1 MNQFGYQAKRL
12 VQLALPVF
20 IAQVTQTLMGFI
32 DTVMAGRVNA
42 IDMAA
47 VAIGT
52 SLWLPALLFVQ
63 GLLIAFTPIFAHH
76 HGANNQKAIQP
87 LAFQAAYIAIIG
99 SLGVILFLNFSEN
112 IFNMMQL
119 DPELARL
126 SIGYLNGFTWG
137 VPAFVLYQVLRG
149 CSEGIS
155 YTLPTMVI
163 GFVGLAVNIPANYI
177 FIYGHF
183 GIEPMGG
190 AGCGIATAIVFWIML
205 IAMVIYMQLHKRFK
219 ELAPFKSFHKPHWHT
234 ILNMTKHGFPIAM
247 ALFFE
252 VSLFAVIALL
262 LAPLGANVVAGHQIA
277 LNFSTIVFM
286 LPLSVGIAVSIRVGY
301 YLGQDKSEISALITK
316 VGLTISFTLA
326 ILTAVITVLFRTEIA
341 HLYNNNPEVVTL
353 AGSLMFFAALYQLSD
368 SVQVVAAGALRGYKD
383 TRSALYITLVSYW
396 AIGMVIGYILAKT
409 DMVVPAMGAQG
420 FWIGLIAGLTSAA
433 ILFAL
438 RLRYI
443 QKLGFNKAALEDN
456 PAQ

>member
-1 MNQFGYQAKRL
+1 MNHFGFQAKRL
-12 VQLALPVF
+12 IQLALPVL
-20 IAQVTQTLMGFI
+20 IAQVTQTMMGFI
-32 DTVMAGRVNA
+32 DTVMAGRVSA
-42 IDMAA
+42 VDMAA

-63 GLLIAFTPIFAHH
+63 GLLLAFTPVFAHH

-99 SLGVILFLNFSEN
+99 SVGVILFLSFAEK
-112 IFNMMQL
+112 IFLMMDL
-119 DPELARL
+119 DSELARL
-126 SIGYLNGFTWG
+126 SIGYLDGFAWG

-155 YTLPTMVI
+155 YTMPTMVI

-177 FIYGHF
+177 FIYGHM

-190 AGCGIATAIVFWIML
+190 AGCGIATALVFWAML
-205 IAMVIYMQLHKRFK
+205 IAMVIYMQVHKKFK
-219 ELAPFKSFHKPHWHT
+219 ELAPFKSFHRPDLT
-234 ILNMTKHGFPIAM
+234 IMWEMTKHGFPIAM

-262 LAPLGANVVAGHQIA
+262 LAPLGANIVAGHQIA
-277 LNFSTIVFM
+277 LNFSSIVFM
-286 LPLSVGIAVSIRVGY
+286 LPLSIGIAVSIRVGY
-301 YLGQDKSEISALITK
+301 YLGQDKSEISALVTK
-316 VGLTISFTLA
+316 VGLMLSFGLA
-326 ILTAVITVLFRTEIA
+326 MITAVITVMFKTEIA
-341 HLYNNNPEVVTL
+341 HLYNDNPEVVAL
-353 AGSLMFFAALYQLSD
+353 AGTLMFFAALYQLSD
-368 SVQVVAAGALRGYKD
+368 SIQVVAAGALRGYKD

-396 AIGMVIGYILAKT
+396 AIGMVIGYTLART
-409 DMVVPAMGAQG
+409 DLVVPAMGAQG

-433 ILFAL
+433 ILFAF

-443 QKLGFNKAALEDN
+443 QRSGFKSSALAD
-456 PAQ
+456 